1 MKYEMYAPA
10 HAVVRARSVRRV
22 ARWDDVNASLVSEAY
37 VRHLSTPT
45 TRDAVDA
52 GDADA
57 ATTRPQRYAIA
68 PSARAPASRSIATQ
82 SAVDF
87 VSLFCV
93 AQKSKNLELSTLL
106 VARARTTRHLRGA
119 GRARAHD
126 ASTHGVGAMT
136 TSTSRTLATF
146 VGVPEMSRQWLE
158 AIDAAHPSA
167 DARTVVAAVLASDF
181 NACARGGA
189 LASATRGAIAR
200 GAHVVQLDEWLNA
213 RAPSDAR
220 YDEGAC
226 RAPGSGARCLKMR
239 LTDGARTYV
248 AYEYDACGA
257 LSGGAMKA
265 GMKVRLT
272 HPYVAEDG
280 ALWLRDENVC
290 VLGGEVRALERAR
303 ERVVDVF
310 ARANRPGVM
319 KREEEAMKAAWGV
332 EAESRIRTDAS
343 ADASARP
350 RGDGGR
356 APAAAST
363 VAPVTTAAPV
373 RATTAAPDVSTVVRE
388 TQIVEV
394 LEIDDDEDARDV
406 EDAHDPIVDP
416 TPSERVTRN
425 SQRVRDSLPSSSGG
439 GTRGTPVVGADARY
453 VAERLNA
460 TGVRGAWTYIAAL
473 KAVRD
478 DLADD
483 DKPVIHGWISK
494 VGAIELQ
501 TAGSAPKWRARVQ
514 ISDSTGYVNAWM
526 RSSVLELAAGV
537 TISQYIAAS
546 LDERK
551 SIMDAL
557 GARLGTFCG
566 RIKLSDF
573 KSKNVVVFKL
583 DQQPTK
589 FASGVGKA
597 LEERR
602 AEFARMRHNAR

>member
-1 MKYEMYAPA
+1 MMVFKFAAELSD
-10 HAVVRARSVRRV
+10 VTARR
-22 ARWDDVNASLVSEAY
+22 
-37 VRHLSTPT
+37 
-45 TRDAVDA
+45 
-52 GDADA
+52 
-57 ATTRPQRYAIA
+57 
-68 PSARAPASRSIATQ
+68 ARAPHDTRA
-82 SAVDF
+82 
-87 VSLFCV
+87 
-93 AQKSKNLELSTLL
+93 
-106 VARARTTRHLRGA
+106 AR
-119 GRARAHD
+119 RARAHAHD
-126 ASTHGVGAMT
+126 APKHRIGAMT

-146 VGVPEMSRQWLE
+146 VGVPEMSRQWLD
-158 AIDAAHPSA
+158 AIDASHPSA
-167 DARTVVAAVLASDF
+167 DARTVAAAVLASDF

-189 LASATRGAIAR
+189 LASAARGAIAR
-200 GAHVVQLDEWLNA
+200 GAHVVQVDEWLNA

-303 ERVVDVF
+303 ERVVGVF

-363 VAPVTTAAPV
+363 VAAVTTAVPV
-373 RATTAAPDVSTVVRE
+373 RATTAALEAPAVVRE

-416 TPSERVTRN
+416 TPSQRVTRN

-453 VAERLNA
+453 VAEHLNA

-473 KAVRD
+473 KAVRE

-546 LDERK
+546 FDKRK